1 MLSVFHPMGFPVEIE
16 SNSIDILRAAQ
27 VIWGRYPTLA
37 ESEVVRVRFDVS
49 AAKEEIP
56 VLLEPSHVAFEGDW
70 MSVDHGPNAHARA
83 NLAEGWAEVSLPA
96 ARAAQADYVN
106 YHFLE
111 PIAHLLLAPPHYAF
125 AHASCIALNGRALV
139 LCGEAEA
146 GKTCL
151 AYACAR
157 AGWTF
162 LSGDATHFL
171 HQSGEFAVAGRP
183 FSIRFRESARELF
196 PELRAWPSELRPN
209 GKKSI
214 EVATAKLNIL
224 TALRARASHLVFP
237 ERREGAKVKI
247 EPMSADEA
255 FDRLNIH
262 VFFGGERIRAAQRAT
277 LHRYTLLPCARLVY
291 SDLQEAEAALRAL
304 IPDAI

>member
-1 MLSVFHPMGFPVEIE
+1 MGFPVEIE
-16 SNSIDILRAAQ
+16 SNSIDIFQAAQ
-27 VIWGRYPTLA
+27 ESWGKYPCLTETEPARL
-37 ESEVVRVRFDVS
+37 RVHIS
-49 AAKEEIP
+49 AAKDEIP
-56 VLLEPSHVAFEGDW
+56 ILREPSHVAFDGDW
-70 MSVDHGPNAHARA
+70 MTIEHGPNAHAKA
-83 NLAEGWAEVSLPA
+83 NLAEGWAEVTISA
-96 ARAAQADYVN
+96 ARAAQSDYVN
-106 YHFLE
+106 YHFLD
-111 PIAHLLLAPPHYAF
+111 PIALLLLAPPHYAF
-125 AHASCIALNGRALV
+125 AHASLIALNGHALV

-183 FSIRFRESARELF
+183 FSIRFRESARDLF
-196 PELRAWPSELRPN
+196 PELRAWPSVLRPN

-224 TALRARASHLVFP
+224 TALRARASHLVFL
-237 ERREGAKVKI
+237 ERSAGAEAKI
-247 EPMSADEA
+247 ERMSPEEA
-255 FDRLNIH
+255 FGRLNIH
-262 VFFGGERIRAAQRAT
+262 VFFGGERIREAQCAT
-277 LHRYTLLPCARLVY
+277 LHRYTERPCVRLVY
-291 SDLQEAEAALRAL
+291 SDLQEAEVALRTL